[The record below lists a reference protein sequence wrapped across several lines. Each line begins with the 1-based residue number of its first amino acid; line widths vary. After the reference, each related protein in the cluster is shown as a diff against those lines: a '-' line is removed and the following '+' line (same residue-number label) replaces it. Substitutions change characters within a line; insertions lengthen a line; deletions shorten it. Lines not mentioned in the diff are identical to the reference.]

1 MKVIKN
7 YLYNVGYQILA
18 IIVPLITSAYVSR
31 VLRPAGIGA
40 NAFTNSIIQYFILF
54 ASMGIGYYGN
64 RQIAYVR
71 ENHSKMAKTFW
82 EIQIVKTIMTLLSF
96 IAFEI
101 FMIFYTRQADYMW
114 AQSINLIAVAFDIS
128 WFYEGIENFKVTVL
142 KNSFVKIVSMIAI
155 FVFIKNPSDVTLY
168 IVVLAVSTLLGNLTL
183 WPDIRRDLPKVNY
196 KILNPWQHFLPMA
209 ELFIPQIATQVY
221 VQLNKTML
229 GGMVSETASGYYQYS
244 DNLVKLILAL
254 VTATGTV
261 MLPHIANA
269 VSKGNMKKVN
279 QMLYKSFDF
288 VSALSYPMMF
298 GLAAIS
304 LTLAPQYYG
313 SGYEPVG
320 PAMMIESIVI
330 LIIAWS
336 NVLGVQ
342 YLLPI
347 HHQRDFTV
355 SVTVGAFV
363 NIILNIPLIRT
374 WGLYGAMWSTIISE
388 ISVTL
393 YQLWVVRGLL
403 SYKILFSNSWKYLL
417 AGTIMFIPV
426 FCMNQNL
433 KDNWLMMGV
442 EVIVGIIVY
451 GLMVFILKA
460 PIISQA
466 KELIRNKIGIKNNK
480 ARKN

>member
-1 MKVIKN
+1 MAIDLDYLAKAYFYFDEPVPYNLDEEHIIYIRPISVRDSQFFLDSVDLLTVDKN
-7 YLYNVGYQILA
+7 SLPDPV
-18 IIVPLITSAYVSR
+18 
-31 VLRPAGIGA
+31 
-40 NAFTNSIIQYFILF
+40 IIQMSYLQFILD
-54 ASMGIGYYGN
+54 
-64 RQIAYVR
+64 V
-71 ENHSKMAKTFW
+71 
-82 EIQIVKTIMTLLSF
+82 LL
-96 IAFEI
+96 
-101 FMIFYTRQADYMW
+101 QGD
-114 AQSINLIAVAFDIS
+114 
-128 WFYEGIENFKVTVL
+128 
-142 KNSFVKIVSMIAI
+142 
-155 FVFIKNPSDVTLY
+155 
-168 IVVLAVSTLLGNLTL
+168 
-183 WPDIRRDLPKVNY
+183 
-196 KILNPWQHFLPMA
+196 
-209 ELFIPQIATQVY
+209 
-221 VQLNKTML
+221 
-229 GGMVSETASGYYQYS
+229 
-244 DNLVKLILAL
+244 
-254 VTATGTV
+254 
-261 MLPHIANA
+261 
-269 VSKGNMKKVN
+269 MKKVN

-374 WGLYGAMWSTIISE
+374 WGLYGAMWSTVISE

-393 YQLWVVRGLL
+393 YQLWAVRGLL

>member
-7 YLYNVGYQILA
+7 YLYNVGYQVLA

-31 VLRPAGIGA
+31 VLRPEGVGA
-40 NAFTNSIIQYFILF
+40 NSFTNSIIQYFILF
-54 ASMGIGYYGN
+54 ANMGIGYYGN

-71 ENHSKMAKTFW
+71 ENKDQMSKTFW
-82 EIQIVKTIMTLLSF
+82 EIQIVKTIMTLYAF

-101 FMIFYTRQADYMW
+101 FMIFYTRQPEYMW
-114 AQSINLIAVAFDIS
+114 AQSLNLIAIAFDIS

-142 KNSFVKIVSMIAI
+142 KNSLVKVLSMIAI
-155 FVFIKNPSDVTLY
+155 FVFIKGPNDVTLY
-168 IVVLAVSTLLGNLTL
+168 IIVLALSTLIGNLTL
-183 WPDIRRDLPKVNY
+183 WPNIKRDLNKVSPKF
-196 KILNPWQHFLPMA
+196 LNPWQHFLPMA

-229 GGMVSETASGYYQYS
+229 GVMVNETSSGYYQYS

-261 MLPHIANA
+261 MLPHVANA
-269 VSKGNMKKVN
+269 VSHGDMRKVN
-279 QMLYKSFDF
+279 KMLYKSFNF
-288 VSALSYPMMF
+288 VSAVSYPMMF

-304 LTLAPQYYG
+304 LTLAPKYYG
-313 SGYEPVG
+313 PGYGPVG

-347 HHQRDFTV
+347 HKQKQFTW
-355 SVTVGAFV
+355 SVTLGAVV
-363 NIILNIPLIRT
+363 NLVLNIPLIRV
-374 WGLYGAMWSTIISE
+374 WGLDGAMWSTVFSE

-393 YQLWVVRGLL
+393 YQLWAVRHLL
-403 SYKILFSNSWKYLL
+403 NFKELFADSWKYFIAGL
-417 AGTIMFIPV
+417 AMFISV
-426 FCMNQNL
+426 FWMNTHL
-433 KDNWLMMGV
+433 RSSWLMMGV
-442 EVIVGIIVY
+442 EVLVGIVIYV
-451 GLMVFILKA
+451 GLLFILR
-460 PIISQA
+460 A
-466 KELIRNKIGIKNNK
+466 KILDEAKGLIRDKLKK
-480 ARKN
+480 

>member
-1 MKVIKN
+1 MKVVKN
-7 YLYNVGYQILA
+7 YLYNVGYQVLA

-31 VLRPAGIGA
+31 VLRPAGVGA

-64 RQIAYVR
+64 RQVAYVR
-71 ENHSKMAKTFW
+71 ENRETMAQTFW
-82 EIQIVKTIMTLLSF
+82 EIQIVKTIMTL
-96 IAFEI
+96 IAYTAFVL
-101 FMIFYTRQADYMW
+101 FMIFYTIQADYMW

-168 IVVLAVSTLLGNLTL
+168 IIVLAVSTLLGNLTL
-183 WPDIRRDLPKVNY
+183 WPNIRRDLPNVNH
-196 KILNPWQHFLPMA
+196 KMLNPWQHFLPMV

-261 MLPHIANA
+261 MLPHVANA
-269 VSKGNMKKVN
+269 VSKGDMQKVN

-304 LTLAPQYYG
+304 LTLAPKYYG

-330 LIIAWS
+330 LAIAWS

-347 HHQRDFTV
+347 HRQHDFTV
-355 SVTVGAFV
+355 SITIGAIV
-363 NIILNIPLIRT
+363 NILLNVPLIRIF
-374 WGLYGAMWSTIISE
+374 GLDGAMWSTVISE

-393 YQLWVVRGLL
+393 YQLWAVRGLL
-403 SYKILFSNSWKYLL
+403 SYKNFFSNSWKYLI
-417 AGTIMFIPV
+417 AGIIMFIPV
-426 FCMNQNL
+426 FWMNQNL
-433 KDNWLMMGV
+433 KDSWLMMGMEIV
-442 EVIVGIIVY
+442 VGVIIY
-451 GLMVFILKA
+451 GVMVILLRA
-460 PIISQA
+460 PIVVQA
-466 KELIRNKIGIKNNK
+466 KELIENRFGK
-480 ARKN
+480 